1 MKNIAILASGNG
13 SNAQK
18 IIEYFNCTTSNGSS
32 MEPLRAAKV
41 TRVIC
46 NRANAYVLERAK
58 KLEVPATYLPKEE
71 LTSNPQPLLDLLE
84 QEKTDYIVLAGYLL
98 MIPQELITRYSGKI
112 INIHPSLLPSYGGKG
127 MYGSRVHEAVIA
139 AKEKKSGITI
149 HLVDEKYDS
158 GAIIFQAEC
167 PVLEDD
173 TPDTLAERIHALEYT
188 HFPRIIEAEIKKGL
202 Q

>member
-18 IIEYFNCTTSNGSS
+18 IIEYFNCATSNGSS

-58 KLEVPATYLPKEE
+58 KLGVPATYLPKEE

-84 QEKTDYIVLAGYLL
+84 QENTDYIVLAGYLL

-173 TPDTLAERIHALEYT
+173 TPDTLAERIHTLEHT

>member
-1 MKNIAILASGNG
+1 MKNIAIFASGNG

-18 IIEYFNCTTSNGSS
+18 IIEYFNCSTSNGES
-32 MEPLRAAKV
+32 MGPPRAAKV

-46 NRANAYVLERAK
+46 NRANAYVIERAE
-58 KLEVPATYLPKEE
+58 KLGVPATYLPKEE

-84 QEKTDYIVLAGYLL
+84 RDRTDYIVLAGYLL
-98 MIPQELITRYSGKI
+98 MIPQELIHKYGGKI

-139 AKEKKSGITI
+139 AKEKRSGITI
-149 HLVDEKYDS
+149 HLVDEKYDN

-167 PVLEDD
+167 PVLEND
-173 TPDTLAERIHALEYT
+173 TPESLAERIHTLEHT
-188 HFPRIIEAEIKKGL
+188 HFPHIIEAEIKKGL

>member
-32 MEPLRAAKV
+32 MGAQREAKV

-112 INIHPSLLPSYGGKG
+112 INIHPSLLPSYGGK
-127 MYGSRVHEAVIA
+127 
-139 AKEKKSGITI
+139 
-149 HLVDEKYDS
+149 
-158 GAIIFQAEC
+158 
-167 PVLEDD
+167 
-173 TPDTLAERIHALEYT
+173 
-188 HFPRIIEAEIKKGL
+188 
-202 Q
+202 